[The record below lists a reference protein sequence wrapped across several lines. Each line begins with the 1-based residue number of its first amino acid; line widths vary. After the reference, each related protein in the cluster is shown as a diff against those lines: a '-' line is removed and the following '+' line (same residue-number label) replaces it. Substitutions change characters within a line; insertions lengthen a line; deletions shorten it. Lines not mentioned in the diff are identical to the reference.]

1 MRPAKLHRLMPERKH
16 ATKGAQTSASGFTE
30 EEKAAAR
37 ERVRELKAE
46 SRAGKADGERDVLE
60 SIAKMPAPDRVLAER
75 VHALIKANAP
85 GLSPKTW
92 YGMPAYGKDGR
103 VVCYFQNASK
113 FKVRYATLGF
123 SDEAHLDEGHM
134 WPVVFA
140 LADLTSTEEARIVAL
155 LKKALS

>member
-1 MRPAKLHRLMPERKH
+1 MAGRKH
-16 ATKGAQTSASGFTE
+16 AARGGQKAVTGFTE

-46 SRAGKADGERDVLE
+46 SRAGKADGESDVLA

-75 VHALIKANAP
+75 LHALIKAHAP

-92 YGMPAYGKDGR
+92 YGMPAYAKDGR

-134 WPVVFA
+134 WPTVFA
-140 LADLTSTEEARIVAL
+140 LTELTATEEEKIVGL
-155 LKKALS
+155 LKRALS